1 MNQNLLVLRFAN
13 SMFEPLWNR
22 HYVESVVI
30 TFKED
35 IGTEGRGGY
44 FDSFGISTSCRVVE
58 RVCVSRC
65 ALWVEVRLRGC
76 CVSRRRLTCSRRCI
90 SGCNPLFTP
99 SPRWRPPWLFLLCVP
114 LCVSPPLPVRDV
126 MQNHLTQMLALIAM
140 DPPVRAAG
148 EDFGDYVRDE
158 KVKVLHAIKPI
169 SLDKCVMGQYTAPDD
184 GSMAGYTEDDT
195 VPDDS
200 VTPTYAALVMY
211 VDNPRW
217 AGVPFVMKA
226 GKALDEK
233 KVEVRMKFHTPA
245 AAATMFP
252 DIRVPANELVLRVQ
266 PNEAVYM
273 KTNVKTPGL
282 AGAPVASELDLSYG
296 TRFDDKMADSPSAY
310 TRLILDCLRG
320 KQAAFVRDDELRAA
334 WKIFTP
340 LLHAIEAGEKQPT
353 KYKAF
358 SRGPAEADEF
368 VAKYYK
374 RDPTY
379 EWHPPVQGDAK
390 M

>member
-44 FDSFGISTSCRVVE
+44 FDSFGISTWPLSWSLYVRGRRSASFRVFVW
-58 RVCVSRC
+58 
-65 ALWVEVRLRGC
+65 ARLLGC
-76 CVSRRRLTCSRRCI
+76 FCLSQTTDLSSLVHAT
-90 SGCNPLFTP
+90 
-99 SPRWRPPWLFLLCVP
+99 LLCLHP
-114 LCVSPPLPVRDV
+114 DLASCAPSSVSPPPPPVRDV

-140 DPPVRAAG
+140 DAPVRVAG

-184 GSMAGYTEDDT
+184 GSMPGYTEDAT

-200 VTPTYAALVMY
+200 VTPTYAALVLY

-233 KVEVRMKFHTPA
+233 KVEVRMKLHTPA
-245 AAATMFP
+245 AATAMFP
-252 DIRVPANELVLRVQ
+252 GVRVPANELVLRVQ

-296 TRFDDKMADSPSAY
+296 SRFDDKMAASPSAY

-340 LLHAIEAGEKQPT
+340 LLHAIDAGKKQPT

-368 VAKYYK
+368 VSRYYK

-379 EWHPPVQGDAK
+379 EWHPPREGDAK